1 MATLIL
7 STVGTLVGGP
17 IGGALGAIIGQQ
29 IDSRVFAPKGRK
41 GPRLN
46 ELAVQS
52 STYGSAIPKLFGA
65 NRVAGTVIWATDL
78 KESKRKVSNGKGQP
92 KSTVYSYSASFA
104 VALSARPIAR
114 IGRIWADGNL
124 LRGASGD

>member
-7 STVGTLVGGP
+7 TTVGTLVGGP

-29 IDSRVFAPKGRK
+29 VDSRVFAPKGRK

-52 STYGSAIPKLFGA
+52 SAYGSAIPKLFGT

-78 KESKRKVSNGKGQP
+78 KETRRKVSNGKG
-92 KSTVYSYSASFA
+92 
-104 VALSARPIAR
+104 
-114 IGRIWADGNL
+114 
-124 LRGASGD
+124 